1 MTPSTP
7 AYNLPGQA
15 GLGAK
20 RGEKFMSSKLTIT
33 IPFWVDWIFVLP
45 VLVYR
50 LLKYGYTYRRIWLG
64 EGKWAI
70 LELPDYYRLCKY
82 KWYISGNG
90 FKFYAFRNIIIGPGK
105 TRMISM
111 HREVMGFPKGM
122 LVDHRNHNSL
132 DNRRSNLRIAT
143 HSQNTCNKQNKRAGC
158 SSQYRG
164 ASWDKKRK
172 YWNVSVVRE
181 GKLVFFGR
189 FKTEIEAARA
199 YDRAAIKF
207 HGEFARLNFPRE
219 DYANEIL
226 STNG

>member
-1 MTPSTP
+1 M
-7 AYNLPGQA
+7 A
-15 GLGAK
+15 G
-20 RGEKFMSSKLTIT
+20 IT
-33 IPFWVDWIFVLP
+33 IKVPNWLDFIFVWP
-45 VLVYR
+45 VLLYR
-50 LLKYGYTYRRIWLG
+50 FCEYGYAFRRIYIG

-82 KWYISGNG
+82 KWYVNGNG

-122 LVDHRNHNSL
+122 LVDHRNHDSL

-143 HSQNTCNKQNKRAGC
+143 HSQNTCNKQDKRAGC
-158 SSQYRG
+158 SSQFRG

-189 FKTEIEAARA
+189 YKNELEAARA

-219 DYANEIL
+219 DYNDEIQKNPK
-226 STNG
+226 S